1 MKLNLHQIFQD
12 HKVTPRGIIYVGAGE
27 GRSLKRFAK
36 FTNAQILLIEAN
48 PVTCERLKMAVG
60 DRPNIQTVHV
70 AIADQNST
78 ATLHVTNIESNS
90 SILSLTEYK
99 KLYPNLTET
108 QQIPVET
115 RTIDSILTEL
125 NLLPEDYNI
134 LCLDIQGAEL
144 LALTGAS
151 EILQHL
157 DAIYSTTSQNQL
169 FERGATFEQ
178 LNAFLNEHYFTPV
191 AQATP
196 YHPSRYEVVY
206 IHNNLIN
213 TSVIPSE
220 IAQNLRLQPPTEPKP
235 TELKITQS
243 RLQELESE
251 QELLKY
257 QLQQTRKDLDK
268 SQSDF
273 QQKQKELENSQS
285 QLQQTRKDLEKSQ
298 SDFQQKQKELENSQ
312 SERKKLE
319 TKVKEVQD
327 QLKNAQNK
335 QTETQQELDKSRSE
349 LHDTREELEMANFQ
363 LDEVQ
368 VELEQATFELH
379 KIKEELEGSQSQ
391 LQQQQKELEES
402 QSQLQQQQKELEE
415 SRSEIQKL
423 REQIQQIQHIQQYQ
437 NMSPP
442 GQPVQQY
449 QPAVAQS
456 GNTYNAALV
465 KMFAKIIAETMP
477 D

>member
-36 FTNAQILLIEAN
+36 FTNAKILLIEAN

-151 EILQHL
+151 EILQNL

-169 FERGATFEQ
+169 FEGGATFEQ

-220 IAQNLRLQPPTEPKP
+220 IAQNLRLQPPTVPKP
-235 TELKITQS
+235 TELKITLS

-257 QLQQTRKDLDK
+257 QLQQHQKDLEK

-298 SDFQQKQKELENSQ
+298 SDYQQKQKELENSQ
-312 SERKKLE
+312 S
-319 TKVKEVQD
+319 
-327 QLKNAQNK
+327 
-335 QTETQQELDKSRSE
+335 
-349 LHDTREELEMANFQ
+349 
-363 LDEVQ
+363 
-368 VELEQATFELH
+368 
-379 KIKEELEGSQSQ
+379 Q
-391 LQQQQKELEES
+391 LQQT
-402 QSQLQQQQKELEE
+402 
-415 SRSEIQKL
+415 R
-423 REQIQQIQHIQQYQ
+423 
-437 NMSPP
+437 
-442 GQPVQQY
+442 
-449 QPAVAQS
+449 
-456 GNTYNAALV
+456 
-465 KMFAKIIAETMP
+465 
-477 D
+477 

>member
-1 MKLNLHQIFQD
+1 MKLNLSQIFLD
-12 HKVTPRGIIYVGAGE
+12 HKVKPRGIIYVGAGE

-60 DRPNIQTVHV
+60 DRPNIQTVHM
-70 AIADQNST
+70 AIADQNSE

-90 SILSLTEYK
+90 SILPLTQYK
-99 KLYPNLTET
+99 KLYPNLSET
-108 QQIPVET
+108 QQIPVDT
-115 RTIDSILTEL
+115 RTIDTILAEL
-125 NLLPEDYNI
+125 NLLPEDFNI
-134 LCLDIQGAEL
+134 LYLDIQGAEL

-157 DAIYSTTSQNQL
+157 DAIYTTTSQHQL
-169 FERGATFEQ
+169 FERGATLEQ
-178 LNAFLNEHYFTPV
+178 VNAFLNEHYFTPV

-213 TSVIPSE
+213 TSILTPE
-220 IAQNLRLQPPTEPKP
+220 IAANIRLHPPTEPKP
-235 TELKITQS
+235 TELKITLS

-257 QLQQTRKDLDK
+257 QLQQHQKDLG
-268 SQSDF
+268 
-273 QQKQKELENSQS
+273 
-285 QLQQTRKDLEKSQ
+285 KSQ

-312 SERKKLE
+312 SEGKKLE

-379 KIKEELEGSQSQ
+379 KTKEELEGSQSQ

-415 SRSEIQKL
+415 SKSEVQKL
-423 REQIQQIQHIQQYQ
+423 REQIQQIQQIQQYQ

>member
-157 DAIYSTTSQNQL
+157 DAIYSTTSQNKL
-169 FERGATFEQ
+169 FEGGATFEQ
-178 LNAFLNEHYFTPV
+178 LNAFLNGHYFTPV

-220 IAQNLRLQPPTEPKP
+220 IAQNLRLQPPTVPKP

-257 QLQQTRKDLDK
+257 QLQQTRKDLEK

-285 QLQQTRKDLEKSQ
+285 QLQQTQKDLEKSQSDFQEKQKELENSQSQLQQTQLELKNLHSQLEQSQEELEESKGIRDQILADLEKSSSQLKQTQTELQQSQYQRDQILSELEQYHTRLQQTQKDLEKSQ

-312 SERKKLE
+312 SQLQQTQKDLE
-319 TKVKEVQD
+319 KSQSD
-327 QLKNAQNK
+327 FQQK
-335 QTETQQELDKSRSE
+335 QK
-349 LHDTREELEMANFQ
+349 ELEN
-363 LDEVQ
+363 
-368 VELEQATFELH
+368 
-379 KIKEELEGSQSQ
+379 SQSQ
-391 LQQQQKELEES
+391 LQQTQKDLEKSQSDFQQKQKELENS
-402 QSQLQQQQKELEE
+402 Q
-415 SRSEIQKL
+415 
-423 REQIQQIQHIQQYQ
+423 
-437 NMSPP
+437 
-442 GQPVQQY
+442 
-449 QPAVAQS
+449 
-456 GNTYNAALV
+456 
-465 KMFAKIIAETMP
+465 
-477 D
+477 

>member
-36 FTNAQILLIEAN
+36 FTNAKILLIEAN

-178 LNAFLNEHYFTPV
+178 LNAFLNGHYFTPV

-220 IAQNLRLQPPTEPKP
+220 IAQNLRLQPPTVPKP

-257 QLQQTRKDLDK
+257 
-268 SQSDF
+268 
-273 QQKQKELENSQS
+273 